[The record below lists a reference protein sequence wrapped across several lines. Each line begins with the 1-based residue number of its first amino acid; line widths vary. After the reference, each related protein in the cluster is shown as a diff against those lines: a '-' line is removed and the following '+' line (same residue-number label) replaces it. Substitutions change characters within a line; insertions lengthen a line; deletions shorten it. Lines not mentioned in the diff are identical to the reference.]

1 MPLPTLT
8 NRTFQTGDPD
18 YLVEFNQLRRPWGLL
33 SDTTTIIEPMSEA
46 SGEIY
51 FIGETDYLTKERTS
65 FYKIGLVREAEGRDS
80 ESRLLE
86 HQTGNPRTL
95 SIECTIKTP
104 LVDYIESLLHGLY
117 ASNRVEG
124 EWFHLDATE
133 LAAAKSSAENMAAEA
148 EVALPIWIAAAEL
161 TLQTSSPDK
170 ISPDDAVKQIYLEFL
185 KADSAVKKF
194 KALDASIKK
203 IVKEAFNA
211 GEEIEQVGR
220 NIEVATEKLD
230 QEKFKE
236 SYPDLFASF
245 QKVSEKFAQRFVPSP
260 AKNQPELTAF
270 LEGTL
275 TPLTVPIE
283 AAIEAVRAG
292 ASPMA
297 SLNQTKLNLLA
308 HLAKFDW
315 DAENAKRKLQ
325 VFCGTAA
332 GIEGICTWNR
342 AMKEASKLDE
352 DRLKAAHPEEY
363 QSCVVVSIQQ
373 RTILQPRQVVLEPGQ
388 QGPEATD

>member
-8 NRTFQTGDPD
+8 NRTFQTGHPD
-18 YLVEFNQLRRPWGLL
+18 YLVEFNQLRRPWALL
-33 SDTTTIIEPMSEA
+33 SDTPTIITPMTEA

-51 FIGETDYLTKERTS
+51 FIGETDYLTKEPTS

-133 LAAAKSSAENMAAEA
+133 LAAAKSSAKNMAAQA
-148 EVALPIWIAAAEL
+148 E
-161 TLQTSSPDK
+161 
-170 ISPDDAVKQIYLEFL
+170 
-185 KADSAVKKF
+185 
-194 KALDASIKK
+194 K

-245 QKVSEKFAQRFVPSP
+245 EKVSEKFTQRFVPSP

-270 LEGTL
+270 LEETL
-275 TPLTVPIE
+275 TPLAVPIE
-283 AAIEAVRAG
+283 AAIEAVRAN

-325 VFCGTAA
+325 VFCGPAA

-342 AMKEASKLDE
+342 AMKESSKLDE

-373 RTILQPRQVVLEPGQ
+373 RTILQPRQVIQEPGQ
-388 QGPEATD
+388 PGPETTD